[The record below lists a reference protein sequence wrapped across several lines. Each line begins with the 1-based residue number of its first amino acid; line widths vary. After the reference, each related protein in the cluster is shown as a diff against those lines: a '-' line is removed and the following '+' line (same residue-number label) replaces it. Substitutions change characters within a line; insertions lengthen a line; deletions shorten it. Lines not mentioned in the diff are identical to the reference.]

1 MPTINNY
8 TVSDFTFSVTEG
20 TEIYDTRQTVTL
32 TLIPNPGFTLDA
44 NDFYRAAGPYPDGL
58 ADYEFV
64 QSGNNVNLIMTF
76 EEGFEMPSNNIDIL
90 LCVQGAAVERRF
102 SVTTWIQNENENNI
116 VFTPNPAKSYY
127 NEGIAGETVTVLSFT
142 AEAYP
147 GWELDFP
154 TPYMRLPNSNYSL
167 TFDDIFD
174 INGNH
179 IERQCV
185 ITYTFPA
192 EDYNPSVG
200 ENDLIIYNNAVEIF
214 VEEQVV
220 TAYTSPRNT
229 APSVGVHVAITIYG
243 NPGATFSLERFDGT
257 SSELL
262 LDNFTLETN
271 SYIYVAYL
279 PAVTEQ
285 TENEFVF
292 TGDLANTFDT
302 ATGQSSSFIITQ
314 YLPVTISVDAIG
326 TGLEGYSEVSSTY
339 EAYSIPI
346 SYSGQAF
353 INVNWNITSTTG
365 AALEIIRDIEESD
378 FTNLKIYALELTSS
392 SDNSTNIEV
401 EDTSDLAEGM
411 LINFGTVSSTISVVD
426 IVDST
431 NVTVSEPVTLPE
443 GYLLQFRSNND
454 NITELGGAMS
464 LSEDGLTVDILLT
477 FRIISYGSESIE
489 FVLNLDNIIQ
499 EETLAP
505 VCVEVNAEAGPIGG
519 SVDYTDCSDNPIS
532 LVVAPNEITS
542 PFFMLSGS
550 ATTTGDVEIILPT
563 P

>member
-1 MPTINNY
+1 
-8 TVSDFTFSVTEG
+8 V
-20 TEIYDTRQTVTL
+20 
-32 TLIPNPGFTLDA
+32 FTL
-44 NDFYRAAGPYPDGL
+44 L
-58 ADYEFV
+58 
-64 QSGNNVNLIMTF
+64 
-76 EEGFEMPSNNIDIL
+76 
-90 LCVQGAAVERRF
+90 
-102 SVTTWIQNENENNI
+102 
-116 VFTPNPAKSYY
+116 
-127 NEGIAGETVTVLSFT
+127 
-142 AEAYP
+142 
-147 GWELDFP
+147 
-154 TPYMRLPNSNYSL
+154 
-167 TFDDIFD
+167 
-174 INGNH
+174 
-179 IERQCV
+179 
-185 ITYTFPA
+185 
-192 EDYNPSVG
+192 
-200 ENDLIIYNNAVEIF
+200 
-214 VEEQVV
+214 
-220 TAYTSPRNT
+220 
-229 APSVGVHVAITIYG
+229 TIYG

-271 SYIYVAYL
+271 SYIHVAYL

-326 TGLEGYSEVSSTY
+326 AGLEGYSEVSNTY

-378 FTNLKIYALELTSS
+378 FTNLKVYALELTSS
-392 SDNSTNIEV
+392 SNNSTNIEV
-401 EDTSDLAEGM
+401 DDTSDLAEGM

-499 EETLAP
+499 EDPFAP
-505 VCVEVNAEAGPIGG
+505 VCVEVNAEAGSIGG
-519 SVDYTDCSDNPIS
+519 SVDYTDCSGNPIS
-532 LVVAPNEITS
+532 LVLDPNEITL
-542 PFFMLSGS
+542 PFFMISGS
-550 ATTTGDVEIILPT
+550 ATTTGDVVINLPT

>member
-8 TVSDFTFSVTEG
+8 TVSDFSFSVTEG
-20 TEIYDTRQTVTL
+20 TAIYDTMQTATL

-44 NDFYRAAGPYPDGL
+44 NDFSIPPGPFPVGL
-58 ADYEFV
+58 EDYEFV
-64 QSGNNVNLIMTF
+64 QSGNNVNLILTF
-76 EEGFEMPSNNIDIL
+76 EEGFEMPSNNVDML

-102 SVTTWIQNENENNI
+102 SVTTWVQNENTGNI
-116 VFTPNPAKSYY
+116 LFTPNLEKTYY
-127 NEGIAGETVTVLSFT
+127 NGGVAGETVTVLSFT

-147 GWELDFP
+147 GWELDMP
-154 TPYMRLPNSNYSL
+154 TPYMHLPNSNYNF

-179 IERQCV
+179 VERQCV

-229 APSVGVHVAITIYG
+229 APAAGIHVAITIYG

-262 LDNFTLETN
+262 LDNFTLETS
-271 SYIYVAYL
+271 SYIHVAYL

-292 TGDLANTFDT
+292 TGDLADTFDT

-314 YLPVTISVDAIG
+314 YLPVTVSVDAIG
-326 TGLEGYSEVSSTY
+326 TGLEGYSELSNTY

-346 SYSGQAF
+346 QYSAQAV
-353 INVNWNITSTTG
+353 INVNWNIVSTTG
-365 AALEIIRDIEESD
+365 ATLQIIRDIDLSD
-378 FTNLKIYALELTSS
+378 FTNLKVYTLELISS
-392 SDNSTNIEV
+392 SNNSTNIEI
-401 EDTSDLAEGM
+401 EDTSDLVEGM
-411 LINFGTVSSTISVVD
+411 LINFGTASSTISVVS

-443 GYLLQFRSNND
+443 GYLLEFRSNND
-454 NITELGGAMS
+454 NMTTLGGGMS
-464 LSEDGLTVDILLT
+464 LSEDGLTVNILLT
-477 FRIISYGSESIE
+477 LRIISYGSESIE

-499 EETLAP
+499 
-505 VCVEVNAEAGPIGG
+505 
-519 SVDYTDCSDNPIS
+519 
-532 LVVAPNEITS
+532 
-542 PFFMLSGS
+542 
-550 ATTTGDVEIILPT
+550 
-563 P
+563 